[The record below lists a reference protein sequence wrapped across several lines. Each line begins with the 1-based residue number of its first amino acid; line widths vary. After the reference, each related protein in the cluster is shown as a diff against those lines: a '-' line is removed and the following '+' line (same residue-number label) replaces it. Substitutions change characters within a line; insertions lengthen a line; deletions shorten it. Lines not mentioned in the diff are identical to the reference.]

1 MPPPAPAAVQPVV
14 IGATVPK
21 PVLPGAV
28 APKPV
33 LPGAIAPVSPIKPVL
48 PGAVAPVAPIS
59 PIKPVTPA
67 GLTPVPLKPA
77 AAVPVVLPQGDKRT
91 GTTAVKNAPP
101 KETARITVKPSLPNR
116 GTATPTVAKP
126 VVAAGAAAAATV
138 AAAGVASAP
147 KPKPAGTPPVAI
159 MPGAFEE
166 EKSTTLTTSLA
177 GVMAVLTWGTAALL
191 LASYLRVL

>member
-1 MPPPAPAAVQPVV
+1 MPPPAPSSVQPVLP
-14 IGATVPK
+14 GATAPK
-21 PVLPGAV
+21 PVLPVAV

-48 PGAVAPVAPIS
+48 PGAVAPIS
-59 PIKPVTPA
+59 PIKPVTPG
-67 GLTPVPLKPA
+67 GLVPVPLKPA

-116 GTATPTVAKP
+116 GTATPTAVKP
-126 VVAAGAAAAATV
+126 VVAAGAVAAATV
-138 AAAGVASAP
+138 AATSAASAS
-147 KPKPAGTPPVAI
+147 KPKAAGTPPVAI